1 MHRIV
6 CISSFCPEYMLELTI
21 NSPCNSHALLD
32 ICNELQKG
40 MAPQKATEVFD
51 RMRREGIRPSVVS
64 YSALISAAE
73 KGGQWKLALE
83 ILDDMKRAGF
93 PGNVVAYS
101 ACISALAK
109 GQQWERALELFREI
123 QTFGGSPSIV
133 TYNATVTALEKGM
146 QWELALGLFEEMK
159 MRNLPITVVSY
170 GGAISA
176 CDKVSPFLF
185 VSSAKW
191 RQETVMLRFIGLFL
205 TGMINRVFACFTGIA
220 IPTMVSHLD

>member
-1 MHRIV
+1 VPSHHVKGKASGERPLTSWIRWKKRV
-6 CISSFCPEYMLELTI
+6 LLGPPSPTTLPLVPARYVPASHYLYTSPIFLFISVVGTLSP
-21 NSPCNSHALLD
+21 PCNHSHVLLD
-32 ICNELQKG
+32 ACYELQKG

-83 ILDDMKRAGF
+83 GF

-176 CDKVSPFLF
+176 CDKGLQY
-185 VSSAKW
+185 
-191 RQETVMLRFIGLFL
+191 RQW
-205 TGMINRVFACFTGIA
+205 
-220 IPTMVSHLD
+220 